1 MAPKV
6 KYYAVRAGRQPGVYL
21 SWEKCKEQVER
32 FPGAEYKAFPS
43 EQEARAYLSGRPPVG
58 VKTAGTA
65 ATPSAD
71 GYDIYVDGTFRKED
85 NRYGWAFVV
94 YRGGEIIFTDCGAG
108 ENDAAAVIHNV
119 AGELSATMRAVK
131 WAHDNGAKP
140 LTIHHDYV
148 GIAAWALGDWK
159 ANNKFT
165 QAYAAYIRPYLPWVA
180 FNKVPGHAGV
190 AGNEMADKLAREALG
205 KKTPQ

>member
-6 KYYAVRAGRQPGVYL
+6 KYYAVRAGRKPGVYL
-21 SWEKCKEQVER
+21 TWEKCKEQVER
-32 FPGAEYKAFPS
+32 FPGAEYKSFPT
-43 EQEARAYLSGRPPVG
+43 EQEACDYVAGRSPAGEPA
-58 VKTAGTA
+58 KTAPA
-65 ATPSAD
+65 PSGE

-94 YRGGEIIFTDCGAG
+94 YRDGEIVFADNGAG
-108 ENDAAAVIHNV
+108 ENDAAAAIHNV

-165 QAYAAYIRPYLPWVA
+165 QAYASYIRPYLPWVT

-205 KKTPQ
+205 KGGAQ